1 MEGAK
6 DCKVWCWDMEVILG
20 KTVIRGGSILD
31 PHTMEITA
39 NEALVI
45 EDGLVSGS
53 SDISGADV
61 ELDADGQFVMP
72 GFIDGHVHFR
82 LATLN
87 FAQLSQW
94 TEVQFGIA
102 MAKLSQ
108 ETLTR
113 GFTTVRDLGGDVVGL
128 KRAIRSGMAEG
139 PEIVQANLMI
149 TQTGGHGDVESGVL
163 PVPDCAC
170 QMRHSAFGIV
180 ADGPDA
186 VRKAARHVLRAGADF
201 LKIHVS
207 GGVAT
212 PMDPLDCTQYTAG
225 EIQAAVA
232 EAKNRKT
239 YVAAHAYTPEA
250 IQLAVRNGVKC
261 IEHGNLM
268 DEETAEVMVEHDAW
282 LVPTLVT
289 YMAMASEGR
298 KLGFPERNLVKN
310 EAVLA
315 AGLESLAI
323 ADKAGVKMGWGTDL
337 IGETQS
343 MQRQE
348 FAIRAQVQS
357 PETILHAMYVMNPV
371 ILKKP
376 DSIGRLTPGMNG
388 DVVITTV
395 NPLADIA
402 ALAEDNAV
410 TQVIKRGEPV
420 SN

>member
-1 MEGAK
+1 MT
-6 DCKVWCWDMEVILG
+6 
-20 KTVIRGGSILD
+20 KTIIRGGAIFD
-31 PHTMEITA
+31 PYTMDIQS
-39 NEALVI
+39 NELLVI
-45 EDGLVSGS
+45 EDGLVSDS
-53 SDISGADV
+53 IDATGADI
-61 ELDADGQFVMP
+61 ELDAAGQFLMP
-72 GFIDGHVHFR
+72 GFIDAHVHFR

-87 FAQLSQW
+87 FARLSQW

-102 MAKLSQ
+102 MAALAE
-108 ETLTR
+108 ETLSR
-113 GFTTVRDLGGDVVGL
+113 GFTTVRDLGGDVIGL
-128 KRAIRSGMAEG
+128 QRAIRSGMARG

-149 TQTGGHGDVESGVL
+149 TQTGGHGDVEAGVL

-225 EIQAAVA
+225 EIQAAVV
-232 EAKNRKT
+232 EATNRKT
-239 YVAAHAYTPEA
+239 YVAAHAYTPDA

-261 IEHGNLM
+261 IEHGNLL
-268 DEETAEVMVEHDAW
+268 DEETAQLMKEHDVW

-289 YMAMASEGR
+289 YQGMASEGR

-315 AGLESLAI
+315 SGLESLAI
-323 ADKAGVKMGWGTDL
+323 ADRLGVKMGWGTDL
-337 IGETQS
+337 IGEIQS

-348 FAIRAQVQS
+348 FAIRAQIQTA
-357 PETILHAMYVMNPV
+357 EAILHAMYVVNPT
-371 ILKKP
+371 ILNKS
-376 DSIGRLTPGMNG
+376 DEIGRLSPGMAGN
-388 DVVITTV
+388 VVITPV
-395 NPLADIA
+395 NPLDNIA
-402 ALAEDNAV
+402 GLAEPDAV
-410 TQVIKRGEPV
+410 TTVIQRGKPAEDDY
-420 SN
+420 SE

>member
-1 MEGAK
+1 MN
-6 DCKVWCWDMEVILG
+6 
-20 KTVIRGGSILD
+20 KTVIRGGSIFD
-31 PHTMEITA
+31 PHTMEVSA

-45 EDGLVSGS
+45 EDGLVSKS
-53 SDISGADV
+53 RDLSGADV
-61 ELDADGQFVMP
+61 VLDADGQYLLP
-72 GFIDGHVHFR
+72 GFIDAHVHFR

-87 FAQLSQW
+87 FAKLSQW
-94 TEVQFGIA
+94 SEVQFGIA

-108 ETLTR
+108 ETLQR
-113 GFTTVRDLGGDVVGL
+113 GFTSVRDLGGDVIGL
-128 KRAIRSGMAEG
+128 RRAIRSGMAQG
-139 PEIVQANLMI
+139 PDIVQANLMI

-232 EAKNRKT
+232 EATNRKT

-268 DEETAEVMVEHDAW
+268 DAETAEVMAEHDAW

-289 YMAMASEGR
+289 YMGMASEGR
-298 KLGFPERNLVKN
+298 KLGLPERNLVKN

-315 AGLESLAI
+315 SGLESLAF

-337 IGETQS
+337 IGEIQS

-348 FAIRAQVQS
+348 FAIRSEVQTAES
-357 PETILHAMYVMNPV
+357 ILHAMYVMNPI
-371 ILKKP
+371 ILGRA
-376 DSIGRLTPGMNG
+376 DSIGRLAPGMAG
-388 DVVITTV
+388 DVVLTTV
-395 NPLADIA
+395 NPLENISGLAD
-402 ALAEDNAV
+402 DNAI
-410 TQVIKRGEPV
+410 TQVVQRGNPV
-420 SN
+420 

>member
-1 MEGAK
+1 
-6 DCKVWCWDMEVILG
+6 VT
-20 KTVIRGGSILD
+20 KTIIRGGAIFD
-31 PHTMEITA
+31 PHTMDIQS
-39 NEALVI
+39 NELLVI
-45 EDGLVSGS
+45 EDGLVSDS
-53 SDISGADV
+53 IDATGADI
-61 ELDADGQFVMP
+61 ELDAAGQFLMP
-72 GFIDGHVHFR
+72 GFIDAHVHFR

-87 FAQLSQW
+87 FARLSQW

-102 MAKLSQ
+102 MAALAE
-108 ETLTR
+108 ETLSR
-113 GFTTVRDLGGDVVGL
+113 GFTTVRDLGGDVIGL
-128 KRAIRSGMAEG
+128 QRAIRSGMARG

-149 TQTGGHGDVESGVL
+149 TQTGGHGDVEAGVL

-225 EIQAAVA
+225 EIQAAVV
-232 EAKNRKT
+232 EATNRKT
-239 YVAAHAYTPEA
+239 YVAAHAYTPDA

-261 IEHGNLM
+261 IEHGNLL
-268 DEETAEVMVEHDAW
+268 DEETAQLMKEHDVW

-289 YMAMASEGR
+289 YQGMASEGR

-315 AGLESLAI
+315 SGLESLAI
-323 ADKAGVKMGWGTDL
+323 ADRLGVKMGWGTDL
-337 IGETQS
+337 IGEIQS

-348 FAIRAQVQS
+348 FAIRAQIQTA
-357 PETILHAMYVMNPV
+357 EAILHAMYVVNPT
-371 ILKKP
+371 ILNKS
-376 DSIGRLTPGMNG
+376 DEIGRLSPGMAGN
-388 DVVITTV
+388 VVITPV
-395 NPLADIA
+395 NPLDNIA
-402 ALAEDNAV
+402 GLAEPDAV
-410 TQVIKRGEPV
+410 TTVIQRGKPAEDDY
-420 SN
+420 SE

>member
-1 MEGAK
+1 MT
-6 DCKVWCWDMEVILG
+6 
-20 KTVIRGGSILD
+20 KTIIRGGAIFD
-31 PHTMEITA
+31 PHTMDIQS
-39 NEALVI
+39 NELLVI
-45 EDGLVSGS
+45 EDGLVSDS
-53 SDISGADV
+53 IDATGADI
-61 ELDADGQFVMP
+61 ELDAAGQFLMP
-72 GFIDGHVHFR
+72 GFIDAHVHFR

-87 FAQLSQW
+87 FARLSQW

-102 MAKLSQ
+102 MAALAE
-108 ETLTR
+108 ETLSR
-113 GFTTVRDLGGDVVGL
+113 GFTTVRDLGGDVIGL
-128 KRAIRSGMAEG
+128 QRAIRSGMARG

-149 TQTGGHGDVESGVL
+149 TQTGGHGDVEAGVL

-225 EIQAAVA
+225 EIQAAVV
-232 EAKNRKT
+232 EATNRKT
-239 YVAAHAYTPEA
+239 YVAAHAYTPDA

-261 IEHGNLM
+261 IEHGNLL
-268 DEETAEVMVEHDAW
+268 DEETAQLMKEHDVW

-289 YMAMASEGR
+289 YQGMASEGR

-315 AGLESLAI
+315 SGLESLAI
-323 ADKAGVKMGWGTDL
+323 ADRLGVKMGWGTDL
-337 IGETQS
+337 IGEIQS

-348 FAIRAQVQS
+348 FAIRAQIQTA
-357 PETILHAMYVMNPV
+357 EAILHAMYVVNPT
-371 ILKKP
+371 ILNKS
-376 DSIGRLTPGMNG
+376 DEIGRLSPGMAGN
-388 DVVITTV
+388 VVITPV
-395 NPLADIA
+395 NPLDNIA
-402 ALAEDNAV
+402 GLAEPDAV
-410 TQVIKRGEPV
+410 TTVIQRGKPAEDDY
-420 SN
+420 SE

>member
-1 MEGAK
+1 
-6 DCKVWCWDMEVILG
+6 LN

-31 PHTMEITA
+31 PHTMEVSP
-39 NEALVI
+39 NESLVI
-45 EDGLVSGS
+45 EDGLVSNS
-53 SDISGADV
+53 SDSSGADV
-61 ELDADGQFVMP
+61 VLDADGQYLLP
-72 GFIDGHVHFR
+72 GFIDAHVHFR

-87 FAQLSQW
+87 FAKLSQW
-94 TEVQFGIA
+94 SEVQFGIA

-108 ETLTR
+108 ETLQR
-113 GFTTVRDLGGDVVGL
+113 GFTTVRDLGGDVIGL
-128 KRAIRSGMAEG
+128 QKAIRSGMAQG
-139 PEIVQANLMI
+139 PDIVQANLMI

-212 PMDPLDCTQYTAG
+212 PMDPLDCTQYTAA

-268 DEETAEVMVEHDAW
+268 DAETAEVMAEHDAW

-289 YMAMASEGR
+289 YMGMASEGR
-298 KLGFPERNLVKN
+298 KLGFPERNLIKN

-315 AGLESLAI
+315 SGLQSLAF
-323 ADKAGVKMGWGTDL
+323 ADKAGIKMGWGTDL
-337 IGETQS
+337 IGEIQS

-348 FAIRAQVQS
+348 FAVRAQVQTAES
-357 PETILHAMYVMNPV
+357 ILHAMYVMNPI
-371 ILKKP
+371 ILGRA
-376 DSIGRLTPGMNG
+376 DSIGRLTPGMAG
-388 DVVITTV
+388 DVVLTRV
-395 NPLADIA
+395 NPLENISGLAD
-402 ALAEDNAV
+402 DNAV
-410 TQVIKRGEPV
+410 TQVIQRGNPV
-420 SN
+420 

>member
-1 MEGAK
+1 MS
-6 DCKVWCWDMEVILG
+6 

-31 PHTMEITA
+31 PQTMTITT
-39 NEALVI
+39 NETLVI
-45 EDGLVSGS
+45 EDGLVSS
-53 SDISGADV
+53 SNDVSNADV
-61 ELDADGQFVMP
+61 VLEADGQFLMP
-72 GFIDGHVHFR
+72 GFIDAHVHFR

-87 FAQLSQW
+87 FARLSQW

-102 MAKLSQ
+102 MAKLSY
-108 ETLTR
+108 ETLSR

-128 KRAIRSGMAEG
+128 RQAIKSGMAHG

-149 TQTGGHGDVESGVL
+149 TQTGGHGDVEAGVL

-186 VRKAARHVLRAGADF
+186 VRKAARHVLRAGANF

-212 PMDPLDCTQYTAG
+212 PMDPLDCTQYTAL

-250 IQLAVRNGVKC
+250 IQLAVLNGVKC

-268 DEETAEVMVEHDAW
+268 DEETAAMMVEHDVW

-289 YMAMASEGR
+289 YLGMASEGR
-298 KLGFPERNLVKN
+298 KLGFPERNLIKN

-315 AGLESLAI
+315 SGIESLAI
-323 ADKAGVKMGWGTDL
+323 AQKAGVKMGWGTDL
-337 IGETQS
+337 IGEIQR

-348 FAIRAQVQS
+348 FAVRSQVQS
-357 PETILHAMYVMNPV
+357 AEEILHAMYVMNPI
-371 ILKKP
+371 ILKQT
-376 DSIGRLTPGMNG
+376 DRIGRLAPGMAG
-388 DVVITTV
+388 DVVFSSV
-395 NPLADIA
+395 NPLEDIA
-402 ALAEDNAV
+402 GLAADDAV
-410 TQVIKRGEPV
+410 TQVVKGGTV
-420 SN
+420 V

>member
-1 MEGAK
+1 
-6 DCKVWCWDMEVILG
+6 
-20 KTVIRGGSILD
+20 
-31 PHTMEITA
+31 MEISA

-45 EDGLVSGS
+45 EDGVVSES
-53 SDISGADV
+53 SDVSNSDY
-61 ELDADGQFVMP
+61 ELDASGQYLLP
-72 GFIDGHVHFR
+72 GFIDAHVHFR

-87 FAQLSQW
+87 FAKLSQW

-102 MAKLSQ
+102 MAELSQ
-108 ETLTR
+108 QTLAR
-113 GFTTVRDLGGDVVGL
+113 GFTTVRDLGGDVIGL
-128 KRAIRSGMAEG
+128 NRAIRSGMAQG
-139 PEIVQANLMI
+139 PNIVQANLMI
-149 TQTGGHGDVESGVL
+149 TQTGGHGDVEAGVL

-212 PMDPLDCTQYTAG
+212 PMDPLDCTQYTAS

-232 EAKNRKT
+232 EANNRKT

-268 DEETAEVMVEHDAW
+268 DEETAQVMLEHDAW

-289 YMAMASEGR
+289 YMGMASEGR
-298 KLGFPERNLVKN
+298 RLGFPERNLIKN

-315 AGLESLAI
+315 SGIESLAI
-323 ADKAGVKMGWGTDL
+323 ADKVGIKMGWGTDL
-337 IGETQS
+337 IGEIQS
-343 MQRQE
+343 MQREE
-348 FAIRAQVQS
+348 FAVRAKVQS
-357 PETILHAMYVMNPV
+357 AESILHAMYVMNPI
-371 ILKKP
+371 ILRKAE
-376 DSIGRLTPGMNG
+376 SIGRLAPGMAG
-388 DVVITTV
+388 DVVLAQV
-395 NPLADIA
+395 NPLDDIA
-402 ALAEDNAV
+402 GLAKDDAV
-410 TQVIKRGEPV
+410 TQVVKNGVPV
-420 SN
+420 Q

>member
-1 MEGAK
+1 M
-6 DCKVWCWDMEVILG
+6 DI
-20 KTVIRGGSILD
+20 S
-31 PHTMEITA
+31 P
-39 NEALVI
+39 NESLVI
-45 EDGLVSGS
+45 EDGLVSES
-53 SDISGADV
+53 SNASNADV
-61 ELDADGQFVMP
+61 VLDADGQFLLP
-72 GFIDGHVHFR
+72 GFIDAHVHFR

-87 FAQLSQW
+87 FAQLSHW

-102 MAKLSQ
+102 MARLSQ
-108 ETLTR
+108 DTLAR

-128 KRAIRSGMAEG
+128 QRAIRAGMAQG
-139 PEIVQANLMI
+139 PDIVQANLMI
-149 TQTGGHGDVESGVL
+149 TQTGGHGDVEGGVL

-180 ADGPDA
+180 ADGSDA

-201 LKIHVS
+201 IKIHVS

-232 EAKNRKT
+232 EANNRKP

-250 IQLAVRNGVKC
+250 IQLAIRNGVKC
-261 IEHGNLM
+261 IEHGNLL
-268 DEETAEVMVEHDAW
+268 DKETAEMMVEHDAW

-289 YMAMASEGR
+289 YSAMASQGR

-315 AGLESLAI
+315 SGIESLAI

-343 MQRQE
+343 LQKQE
-348 FAIRAQVQS
+348 FAVRSQAQS
-357 PETILHAMYVMNPV
+357 AEAILHAMYVMNPI
-371 ILKKP
+371 ILRRA
-376 DSIGRLTPGMNG
+376 DSIGRLAPGMAG
-388 DVVITTV
+388 DVVLSRI
-395 NPLADIA
+395 NPLEDIA
-402 ALAEDNAV
+402 GLANDDAV
-410 TQVIKRGEPV
+410 TQVVKRGVPV
-420 SN
+420 